1 VSVYF
6 PCYVK
11 SCEYKAALAECLSDI
26 EEILSDGYDVI
37 IAVDTNFECDAGN
50 DGFEQLNNLLM
61 AYHINHCDNFVIDST
76 HKAVTYANEALGHCS
91 FIDHVFVSDTVRKSI
106 TSGVI
111 CDLGSNNS
119 DHIPLVYTFLF
130 TPKISSAKHDM
141 SHVRPKY
148 HS

>member
-1 VSVYF
+1 
-6 PCYVK
+6 
-11 SCEYKAALAECLSDI
+11 
-26 EEILSDGYDVI
+26 VI
-37 IAVDTNFECDAGN
+37 IAGNTNFECDAGN
-50 DGFEQLNNLLM
+50 NGFEQLNNFLM

-76 HKAVTYANEALGHCS
+76 HKAVTYTNEALGHCS

-111 CDLGSNNS
+111 YDSGSNNS

-130 TPKISSAKHDM
+130 TPKISCAKHDMSHDM